1 MQNRDKS
8 KKNPSSKLKNFFTNA
23 WSMTKDAANS
33 FGDDKATTFSA
44 ALAYYTIFAAAP
56 LLLIAI
62 AVGGIFFGK
71 EASSGEIYGAVRGL
85 LGPEGAKALQSMVE
99 ASALSGNS
107 VLATVVGVGTLLLGA
122 TTVFGQLQ
130 ESLNQIWKVQPKPG
144 SSIRTLLRQRILS
157 FSIVLVIAFLL
168 LVSLVASAVLS
179 GLQKFATD
187 MLPGSEVLWQVV
199 NLGVSFVM
207 TSFLFAAIYKILP
220 DVKLSW
226 RDVWSGGLITAFFF
240 GVGKYLI
247 GLYIGQ
253 SAVAS
258 TFGAAGA
265 IVIILVWT
273 YYTSAVLLFGA
284 EFTRL
289 RTIRRARDIQPK
301 EGAQWLKIEHSEENP
316 FALPQPSTH

>member
-1 MQNRDKS
+1 MQPHSKNRKS
-8 KKNPSSKLKNFFTNA
+8 DPKVKKFFKEA
-23 WSMTKDAANS
+23 WSITKDAANS

-71 EASSGEIYGAVRGL
+71 EASSGEIYAAVRGL
-85 LGPEGAKALQSMVE
+85 VGPEGAKAIQSMVE
-99 ASALSGNS
+99 ASALSDSN
-107 VLATVVGVGTLLLGA
+107 VIATVVGVVTLIIGA

-144 SSIRTLLRQRILS
+144 SSIRTLLRQRLLS

-179 GLQKFATD
+179 GIQKFAAGL
-187 MLPGSEVLWQVV
+187 LPGSEVVWQVV
-199 NLGVSFVM
+199 NMGVSFVM
-207 TSFLFAAIYKILP
+207 TTFLFAAIYKILP
-220 DVKLSW
+220 DVKLGW
-226 RDVWSGGLITAFFF
+226 KDVWSGGLITAFFF
-240 GVGKYLI
+240 GIGKYLI

-301 EGAQWLKIEHSEENP
+301 EGAEWLRIEHSKQNP
-316 FALPQPSTH
+316 FAIPEPVAH